1 MNSIQ
6 QVNCNICGVD
16 DTSLIAVQNGYRMVK
31 CKNCGLVYLNS
42 RPNQQTLL
50 KLYADYHQ
58 REGKD
63 EDVWARLME
72 KNFKE
77 VSLLLNKIFPEKGK
91 ILDVGCGYG
100 HFIEIMQDCGWFAQG
115 VDPSSGTLYHAK
127 KKGLNVIETSFDD
140 SSFPDNFFD
149 VVTAFYVLEHLPD
162 PLSTAKKIFKMLK
175 PGGVI
180 VIRVPHTTPI
190 VRFLSVFT
198 IDNNLYDA
206 PYHLYDFSPMT
217 ITVLLKKAGFSLIQ
231 VTPGSPTLPPKRF
244 ERVISLVSGYF
255 SQVLFVMSRGKFLLP
270 GTSKTIIAV
279 KQIEN
284 RVS

>member
-1 MNSIQ
+1 
-6 QVNCNICGVD
+6 
-16 DTSLIAVQNGYRMVK
+16 MVK

-42 RPNQQTLL
+42 RPDQQTLL

-77 VSLLLNKIFPEKGK
+77 VSLLLHKIFPEKGK

-127 KKGLNVIETSFDD
+127 RKGLNVIETSVDD

-162 PLSTAKKIFKMLK
+162 PLSTAKKIFEMLK

-231 VTPGSPTLPPKRF
+231 VMPGSPTLPPKRF

>member
-42 RPNQQTLL
+42 RPDQQTLL

-77 VSLLLNKIFPEKGK
+77 VSLLLHKIFPEKGK

-100 HFIEIMQDCGWFAQG
+100 HFIEIMQDCGWFA
-115 VDPSSGTLYHAK
+115 
-127 KKGLNVIETSFDD
+127 
-140 SSFPDNFFD
+140 
-149 VVTAFYVLEHLPD
+149 
-162 PLSTAKKIFKMLK
+162 
-175 PGGVI
+175 
-180 VIRVPHTTPI
+180 
-190 VRFLSVFT
+190 
-198 IDNNLYDA
+198 
-206 PYHLYDFSPMT
+206 
-217 ITVLLKKAGFSLIQ
+217 
-231 VTPGSPTLPPKRF
+231 
-244 ERVISLVSGYF
+244 
-255 SQVLFVMSRGKFLLP
+255 
-270 GTSKTIIAV
+270 
-279 KQIEN
+279 
-284 RVS
+284 

>member
-162 PLSTAKKIFKMLK
+162 PLSTAKKIFEMLK

-231 VTPGSPTLPPKRF
+231 VMPGSPTLPPKRF